1 VARQISKTRGRPRK
15 ILSFAEPN
23 APGDPQQLQRP
34 RPIDA
39 KVGQRI
45 RRRRFLL
52 GMTQQTLA
60 KSIGVAFQQ
69 VQKYESG
76 SNRVSASR
84 LVQIANALAV
94 PVAYFFEDTETST
107 PASSDIEEA
116 LTRSETLDLIRWY
129 YAIPDEDTR
138 KRLLDL
144 IRSMAVAQATS
155 E

>member
-1 VARQISKTRGRPRK
+1 
-15 ILSFAEPN
+15 
-23 APGDPQQLQRP
+23 
-34 RPIDA
+34 
-39 KVGQRI
+39 
-45 RRRRFLL
+45 
-52 GMTQQTLA
+52 MTQQTLA

-94 PVAYFFEDTETST
+94 PVAYFFEDIETST
-107 PASSDIEEA
+107 LANSDIEEV
-116 LTRSETLDLIRWY
+116 LTRSETMDLVRWY
-129 YAIPDEDTR
+129 YAIPNEDTR

-144 IRSMAVAQATS
+144 IRSMAVGQATP